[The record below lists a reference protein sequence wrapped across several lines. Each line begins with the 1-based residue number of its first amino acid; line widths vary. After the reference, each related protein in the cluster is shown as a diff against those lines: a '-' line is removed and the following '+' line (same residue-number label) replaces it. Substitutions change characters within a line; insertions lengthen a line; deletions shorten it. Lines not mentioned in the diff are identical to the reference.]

1 MLAPVIAHLDLP
13 TTPDKLARSVTA
25 ESPQERSLINI
36 WVSRPDP
43 RFASAV
49 ANATAGTLA
58 DASVPPRRRASTHRR
73 QTGRG
78 ARGRQVSRVTCG
90 RGRAATA

>member
-1 MLAPVIAHLDLP
+1 MLEPVIAHLDLP
-13 TTPDKLARSVTA
+13 TTPDELAWSLTA
-25 ESPQERSLINI
+25 ESRQQRSLINI
-36 WVSRPDP
+36 WATSPDP
-43 RFASAV
+43 RIASAV
-49 ANATAGTLA
+49 ANSTAGTLA
-58 DASVPPRRRASTHRR
+58 DGSVPRRRRASTHRR